1 MSSHLNILLDTNI
14 IISLNDLE
22 YPLDPRLA
30 EMQRLLDQLSFHVFV
45 HPAQKD
51 DLNRDTNA
59 DRRRRNLSRLDQYNV
74 LNSPPEPSPEDI
86 SALGWVE
93 NRDNDR
99 VDNLLLYALKSGAVH
114 ILVSEDRG
122 VSRKAY
128 RAGLQ
133 DQVHHLDQFIFF
145 LRNQVEPAFEV
156 PYGIEL
162 KHIYRLHI
170 ESSFWDS
177 LRESYPGFDSW
188 FHEAARQHRQ
198 AWCICNEKDEPLAV
212 CIFKEENNPEV
223 TIEPHQTLYGK
234 VLKLCTFK
242 VAEELRG
249 RKLGERLLYTAFKY
263 ASENGYDHAYIQ
275 VHAQDKLI
283 ELCSDF
289 GFYKI
294 GKYNEDEVYVKDMK
308 NPDTGLERAHNPFEF
323 AKLYYPNFL
332 DGNDVNKFIIPIQP
346 QYHNELFPDISDDA
360 EGLFANQL
368 LSQQSQSNTIK
379 KAYLCQSNT
388 NQISSGDILL
398 FYRSEDRK
406 SIQVIG
412 IVEHV
417 KRFSI
422 DDIAMV
428 QALVSKRTVFSEEQ
442 LKEQLKKP
450 TLLILF
456 RFIKYIPKI
465 YWEGLKN
472 AGISGTIQSIRKI
485 SNESYCRITGKL

>member
-1 MSSHLNILLDTNI
+1 M
-14 IISLNDLE
+14 
-22 YPLDPRLA
+22 
-30 EMQRLLDQLSFHVFV
+30 
-45 HPAQKD
+45 
-51 DLNRDTNA
+51 
-59 DRRRRNLSRLDQYNV
+59 
-74 LNSPPEPSPEDI
+74 
-86 SALGWVE
+86 
-93 NRDNDR
+93 
-99 VDNLLLYALKSGAVH
+99 
-114 ILVSEDRG
+114 
-122 VSRKAY
+122 
-128 RAGLQ
+128 
-133 DQVHHLDQFIFF
+133 
-145 LRNQVEPAFEV
+145 
-156 PYGIEL
+156 
-162 KHIYRLHI
+162 
-170 ESSFWDS
+170 
-177 LRESYPGFDSW
+177 
-188 FHEAARQHRQ
+188 
-198 AWCICNEKDEPLAV
+198 
-212 CIFKEENNPEV
+212 
-223 TIEPHQTLYGK
+223 
-234 VLKLCTFK
+234 
-242 VAEELRG
+242 
-249 RKLGERLLYTAFKY
+249 
-263 ASENGYDHAYIQ
+263 
-275 VHAQDKLI
+275 I

-379 KAYLCQSNT
+379 KAYLCQANT